1 MPEPSET
8 PHDPESQPQGDGSQ
22 GGGVMKKLGI
32 ATALMMASVLASR
45 FIGFARDIII
55 AAQHGATDATDA
67 YYSAFLLPDIL
78 AYFLAGGTLSI
89 TFIPLFAGYLAR
101 GDEEGGWRLF
111 STVATGVGILV
122 LLGTIVGEIFA
133 PQLVPLVVP
142 GFKGEALELCVRMT
156 RIVLPNMMCFAIGG
170 LLQATLL
177 SKERFGWVALS
188 PVAYS
193 VCLIGGGVVLGP
205 WVGVEGFAWGALVG
219 AIVGPLL
226 IPALAVRKSLR
237 YRPRFDFGAAGFR
250 EYLWLAVPL
259 MLGATLISV
268 DEWLLKGFGS
278 FLEEGTV
285 TWLQNARRL
294 MLVPVA
300 ILGQAVGQAAL
311 PFLTRLYSQGKHQ
324 QLADT
329 LTDAMRN
336 LAFWSLIASGA
347 LVVLARPA
355 VFAAYRRYEFS
366 VQDAEG
372 TATLLVGFALGIGA
386 WSVQSLIVRGFYAR
400 KNTLEPMIIGT
411 GVAVLAVPIYWG
423 LSEWLGGFGLSI
435 ASTLGIVF
443 NTVVLTVAFRYRH
456 APVSLRKLGLSAAK
470 AAVAVVPAAGA
481 AWFVLAHLGPLD
493 SAATAVVHLAVG
505 GTTYALL
512 ALGISALI
520 RADELSIL
528 THILRRVRA
537 KLRPSSGAG
546 R

>member
-1 MPEPSET
+1 MRK
-8 PHDPESQPQGDGSQ
+8 
-22 GGGVMKKLGI
+22 MGI
-32 ATALMMASVLASR
+32 ATALMMVSVLASR
-45 FIGFARDIII
+45 FIGFARDVII
-55 AAQHGATDATDA
+55 AAQHGATEATDA
-67 YYSAFLLPDIL
+67 YYSAFILPDVL

-89 TFIPLFAGYLAR
+89 TFIPLFSGYLAR

-111 STVATGVGILV
+111 STIATGVGLLV

-142 GFKGEALELCVRMT
+142 GFKGEALALCIRMT

-193 VCLIGGGVVLGP
+193 VCLVGGGVILGP

-226 IPALAVRKSLR
+226 IPALAVRNSLR
-237 YRPRFDFGAAGFR
+237 YRPRFDFGSAGFR

-278 FLEEGTV
+278 FLDEGTV
-285 TWLQNARRL
+285 SWLQNARRL

-311 PFLTRLYSQGKHQ
+311 PFLTRLYAQGKHE
-324 QLADT
+324 QLAQT

-336 LAFWSLIASGA
+336 LAFWALIASGG

-366 VQDAEG
+366 VADADG
-372 TATLLVGFALGIGA
+372 TALLLVGFALGIAA

-411 GVAVLAVPIYWG
+411 AVAAVAVPIYWG
-423 LSEWLGGFGLSI
+423 FGDWLGGFGLSL
-435 ASTLGIVF
+435 ASTLGITL

-456 APVSLRKLGLSAAK
+456 APVSLRRIAASAGRALI
-470 AAVAVVPAAGA
+470 AVVPAAA
-481 AWFVLAHLGPLD
+481 ATWFVLGWLGDLD
-493 SAATAVVHLAVG
+493 SAATAAVHLAVG
-505 GTTYALL
+505 GVVYGGLT
-512 ALGISALI
+512 LGIAAAL
-520 RADELSIL
+520 RADELSVAREL
-528 THILRRVRA
+528 AAKVRRKLRR
-537 KLRPSSGAG
+537 
-546 R
+546 